1 MSCGWGGRLLG
12 FLSKNTKH
20 YIGTE
25 PSTKT
30 FDGLKKWQ
38 GFPLYKQEGR
48 YI

>member
-12 FLSKNTKH
+12 FLSAKNTKH

-30 FDGLKKWQ
+30 FDGLKK
-38 GFPLYKQEGR
+38 
-48 YI
+48 